1 MRLGPAL
8 QQGRR
13 AGPLPQFRVDRR
25 ILLGTGAFALAAP
38 LASWAAQFNATG
50 MVWHANEAAYPVAV
64 NLSARYAF
72 FTSAE
77 AAFVEAACARLV
89 PSDATGPG
97 AIEAGVPL
105 FLDRQLA
112 GDYGKGTRLYMQGPF
127 GKSNGKQGY
136 QSRFPP
142 AGLHRAAIKAISDH
156 LGRNGG
162 TPFHKL
168 AAADQDAF
176 LKSLEAG
183 KVDLGADVDAKAY
196 FTLLLQNVMEGY
208 FSDPIYGGNRGLS
221 AWKMI
226 GFSGARYDQRPYVLT
241 YGKPYPLPPVG
252 IGGRA
257 AWTGKA

>member
-1 MRLGPAL
+1 
-8 QQGRR
+8 
-13 AGPLPQFRVDRR
+13 LPQFDLDRR
-25 ILLGTGAFALAAP
+25 AILGMGAVAFAAP
-38 LASWAAQFNATG
+38 LASSAAQLSGTG
-50 MVWHANEAAYPVAV
+50 MVWQANESAYPTAV
-64 NLSARYAF
+64 DLSARYVF
-72 FTSAE
+72 FTADE
-77 AAFVEAACARLV
+77 AAFVEAACARMI

-112 GDYGKGTRLYMQGPF
+112 GDYGKGARLYMQGPF
-127 GKSNGKQGY
+127 GKSTGTQGY

-142 AGLHRAAIKAISDH
+142 AGLHRAAIGAIGDH
-156 LGRNGG
+156 LGKSGG

-196 FTLLLQNVMEGY
+196 FALLLQNVMEGY

-226 GFSGARYDQRPYVLT
+226 GFSGARYDQRPYVLA
-241 YGKPYPLPPVG
+241 YNKPYPLPPVG
-252 IGGRA
+252 IGGRPD
-257 AWTGKA
+257 WSVKD